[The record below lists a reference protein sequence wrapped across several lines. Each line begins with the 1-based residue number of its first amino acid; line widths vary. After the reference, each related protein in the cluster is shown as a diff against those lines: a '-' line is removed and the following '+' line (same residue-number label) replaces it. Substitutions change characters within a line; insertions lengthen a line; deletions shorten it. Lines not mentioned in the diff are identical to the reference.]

1 MKEGVDPP
9 ETSEREANFQKNR
22 QFMRDVVKRVL
33 QQRREGEGEEH
44 IPFIDNLLQSGVP
57 EEQVCV
63 HVCVCAHA
71 CVHTCV
77 CVCVHVSPKQ
87 CSQSII
93 YHFKTET
100 KKLLDSWFC
109 SVPWLLGNVSVA
121 LCLCLVVF
129 PVC

>member
-63 HVCVCAHA
+63 HVCVCVCTRMCTHMCVCMRA
-71 CVHTCV
+71 CV
-77 CVCVHVSPKQ
+77 PKTM
-87 CSQSII
+87 QSVYYIP
-93 YHFKTET
+93 F
-100 KKLLDSWFC
+100 
-109 SVPWLLGNVSVA
+109 
-121 LCLCLVVF
+121 
-129 PVC
+129 